1 MAKLT
6 FLIDD
11 AQPIVVPLA
20 DNVSIGRREG
30 HDVTVDDM
38 RVSGDHAEIQRVGA
52 DYLLRDLGS
61 KAGTFVN
68 DVRVEVQR
76 LRDGDRINFGPLRAV
91 FDESA
96 EESGEGA
103 AASTQR
109 KTKSAKKT
117 AKKAPQAPQ
126 RDALVAAGGIVRLPQ
141 IASPAKLAAKPAAKA
156 RAPKP
161 AKSGERVDGAG
172 APELSAV
179 LESLHEALGRLQ
191 SARQE
196 LSAVESRLREATR
209 ELQAKSTRIEQLTA
223 DEQRLAQITS
233 ETRAAESQHAEWLA
247 AISSLS
253 AEHDRRS
260 AELQRLATASEAAL
274 RESELVAAHKKE
286 MLDHL
291 EHLSRER
298 ELALKERELSET
310 RLETLRK
317 TMESTEERAQ
327 AAQALLQA
335 REDQARAVEKRLEQM
350 EPRRAELERQISGL
364 AFTHEALVAA
374 SGELEKARASHASIT
389 AEVEG
394 LTHQREELKTALEW
408 LQGLISGQQKAQ
420 DEIAA
425 SLAQIRAEHER
436 SEEGKASVET
446 ALLAIQ
452 EEHSAA
458 ATRLAETQAR
468 HAELQAS
475 IPELAAVE
483 AQLKQARIALQQL
496 SIQQKEKEDWLVVL
510 EDKKAFVQGHIESVA
525 AHERMLT
532 QRVTEMTAEETRLQK
547 SVAELTEQE
556 HEARERFEQLRTL
569 STEAQ
574 GENAEQREALQRGI
588 DLTRRELRDLEL
600 KLAPLREWKDAMDKR
615 YEKLA
620 ALPEDS
626 AEARVLWREI
636 EAEKANLR
644 RLISAEPGGTRGIT
658 LSEAVL
664 RGLSGGG
671 SSTENEEQTSAT
683 APAETPDYGIA
694 AGGAQ
699 ELALKQRLSRL
710 RENVQREA
718 TRLEFLRQERSRE
731 ESRIRVGSGANET
744 LMKEHER
751 QLETKIRR
759 EEEKLAA
766 LQRKLELAEV
776 EEERRRDKI
785 AEMERKLAELKTDI
799 AEAERGRSDAR
810 HQAEIAQAEIRSVA
824 EPSLGLRKMGG

>member
-6 FLIDD
+6 FLLDD

-30 HDVTVDDM
+30 NDVTVEDM
-38 RVSGDHAEIQRVGA
+38 RVSGDHAEIQRIGS

-96 EESGEGA
+96 EEAAESA
-103 AASTQR
+103 AASSQR

-117 AKKAPQAPQ
+117 AKKGQQAPQ
-126 RDALVAAGGIVRLPQ
+126 RDALVAVGGIVRLPQ
-141 IASPAKLAAKPAAKA
+141 VASPAKLAAKPALKA

-161 AKSGERVDGAG
+161 AKSDERLDAAE

-179 LESLHEALGRLQ
+179 QQNLREELGRLQ
-191 SARQE
+191 SAKQE

-209 ELQAKSTRIEQLTA
+209 EFQVKTTRVEQLMA
-223 DEQRLAQITS
+223 DEQRLAQLTT
-233 ETRAAESQHAEWLA
+233 ELRTAESQHAEWLVA
-247 AISSLS
+247 VASVT
-253 AEHDRRS
+253 AEHDRKS

-327 AAQALLQA
+327 TAQALLQA
-335 REDQARAVEKRLEQM
+335 REDQVRATEKRLEQM

-374 SGELEKARASHASIT
+374 SGELDKIRAIHASIT
-389 AEVEG
+389 AEVES
-394 LTHQREELKTALEW
+394 LTHQRDELKTALES
-408 LQGLISGQQKAQ
+408 LRGLISGQQKAH
-420 DEIAA
+420 DETTA
-425 SLAQIRAEHER
+425 SLAQIKAEHER
-436 SEEGKASVET
+436 SESVKASLQT
-446 ALLAIQ
+446 ALLTIQ
-452 EEHSAA
+452 DEHRAA
-458 ATRLAETQAR
+458 ETRLAETQAR
-468 HAELQAS
+468 HAELQDC

-483 AQLKQARIALQQL
+483 AQLKQTRIVLQQL
-496 SIQQKEKEDWLVVL
+496 SIQQKEKEDWLGVL
-510 EDKKAFVQGHIESVA
+510 EDKKAFVQSHIDAAA

-532 QRVTEMTAEETRLQK
+532 KRVSELTAEESRLQK
-547 SVAELTEQE
+547 SVAELNEQE

-569 STEAQ
+569 SDEAQ
-574 GENAEQREALQRGI
+574 DENAEQREALQRGI

-600 KLAPLREWKDAMDKR
+600 KLAPLREWKDEMDKR

-626 AEARVLWREI
+626 AEARALWREI

-644 RLISAEPGGTRGIT
+644 TLISAQPGGTRGIT

-671 SSTENEEQTSAT
+671 TTNENEEQTTAT
-683 APAETPDYGIA
+683 APTEAPDYSLP

-731 ESRIRVGSGANET
+731 ESRMRVGSGANET

-751 QLETKIRR
+751 QLESKIRR

-785 AEMERKLAELKTDI
+785 AEMERKLAELKADI
-799 AEAERGRSDAR
+799 ADAERGRSDAR